1 MHKQIP
7 VTPDEGYKEM
17 AQNEEREVEAVEWC
31 NALASRATPMV
42 LSNQIDDLEDYSLGM
57 ETLERIR
64 KGEEAVYSESEAR
77 RELGLED

>member
-1 MHKQIP
+1 MNKRKPI
-7 VTPDEGYKEM
+7 TPDEGYKAM
-17 AQNEEREVEAVEWC
+17 AQDEKREAEALEWC
-31 NALASRATPMV
+31 NALSSRATSLV

-64 KGEEAVYSESEAR
+64 RGEEAVYSESEAR

>member
-1 MHKQIP
+1 MVQLASSAIP
-7 VTPDEGYKEM
+7 V
-17 AQNEEREVEAVEWC
+17 AV
-31 NALASRATPMV
+31 SH
-42 LSNQIDDLEDYSLGM
+42 QIDDLEDYSLGM

>member
-1 MHKQIP
+1 MLAIRL
-7 VTPDEGYKEM
+7 PDELEK
-17 AQNEEREVEAVEWC
+17 RL
-31 NALASRATPMV
+31 NALARRTGRTKSYYVREA
-42 LSNQIDDLEDYSLGM
+42 LFNQIDDLEDYYLGM